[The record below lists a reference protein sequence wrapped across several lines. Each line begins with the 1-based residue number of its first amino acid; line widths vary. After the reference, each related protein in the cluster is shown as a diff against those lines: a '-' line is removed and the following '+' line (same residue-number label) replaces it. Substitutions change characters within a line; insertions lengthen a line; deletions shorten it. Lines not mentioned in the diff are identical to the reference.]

1 MRDDGQECPVT
12 GKRRYSTEGDAMAT
26 AAHQIAT
33 SPDAPKTLEAYRCS
47 WCNDW
52 HLTKGA
58 NKEPAPRGKGRRKR
72 RR

>member
-1 MRDDGQECPVT
+1 MVDDGQKCPVT
-12 GKRRYSTEGDAMAT
+12 GKRRYSTEGEAMAT

-33 SPDAPKTLEAYRCS
+33 SSDAPKTLAAYRCS

-58 NKEPAPRGKGRRKR
+58 RTELVNRGRRGKRPRE
-72 RR
+72 